1 MYVRVRLFLSVD
13 AELLLNTVHTLSVTM
28 ETLSV
33 DWSMCIEDTGAGCRI
48 VIHDGLDRAR
58 RAVSES
64 VDFSA
69 AQEELAWSS
78 RERIL
83 LKHN

>member
-1 MYVRVRLFLSVD
+1 MRVRLFLSVD

-33 DWSMCIEDTGAGCRI
+33 DWSMCIEDTGAGCRM
-48 VIHDGLDRAR
+48 VIHDGLERAR

-64 VDFSA
+64 
-69 AQEELAWSS
+69 AWISLRHKKNS
-78 RERIL
+78 HGRYVRESC
-83 LKHN
+83 